1 MFDAEHHRML
11 EGIKGKLHGY
21 AYALARDR
29 DQAADLTQECI
40 LRAIGSRNVPREQRA
55 FRSWLFRILRNLW
68 IDRLRARDRRAESH
82 CDPDQNMARAQ
93 ASGAPRMM
101 EDVVVNHLAVRQA
114 FVKLSKDHRDV
125 LALVDIGGFSYQEVS
140 VLLDIP
146 QGTVMSRISRARLAL
161 AALLSDGQVTSLD
174 VARGRSRD
182 G

>member
-11 EGIKGKLHGY
+11 DGIKNKLHGY
-21 AYALARDR
+21 ACALARDH

-40 LRAIGSRNVPREQRA
+40 VRAIASHNVPREERA
-55 FRSWLFRILRNLW
+55 FRGWLFRILRNIW
-68 IDRLRARDRRAESH
+68 IDRLRARERRGESH
-82 CDPDQNMARAQ
+82 CDPDHGTARAQ

-125 LALVDIGGFSYQEVS
+125 LALVDIGGFSYQEVAEF
-140 VLLDIP
+140 LDIP
-146 QGTVMSRISRARLAL
+146 RGTVMSRVSRARLAL
-161 AALLSDGQVTSLD
+161 AALLSDRRIASLD
-174 VARGRSRD
+174 MVRETTRD